1 MTSQNEFEKGFS
13 QMASRLASAVSQV
26 TGVSIT
32 PEASMDILSTVL
44 FNQSEV
50 GSNGSA
56 DGAMHQSSSR
66 TTPSARLPYFIINYG
81 AEMHLLHG
89 SQLLKSNIP
98 GCASWV
104 SPGDF
109 ALDGHELAQS
119 NNESELHF
127 ETLPQILGQ
136 NWSADD
142 VIALAKTLG
151 VLKTHFSVFVSVGAA
166 ILVRLNGRPS
176 YTELN
181 ADYLQ
186 DIELAYEAGRDPFD
200 VMAWEPE
207 TEDGD
212 TYHFTLGD
220 MAKAVLVNDGEVWR
234 IPSKWGD
241 VDVAILR

>member
-1 MTSQNEFEKGFS
+1 MTSQNELEKGFS
-13 QMASRLASAVSQV
+13 QMASRLASAVTQV

-32 PEASMDILSTVL
+32 PEASMNILSTVL
-44 FNQSEV
+44 FNQSEA

-56 DGAMHQSSSR
+56 DGVMRQSPSM
-66 TTPSARLPYFIINYG
+66 TTPSIQLPYFIINYG
-81 AEMHLLHG
+81 AEMRLLHG

-98 GCASWV
+98 GCASWA

-109 ALDGHELAQS
+109 ALDGYELAQS

-127 ETLPQILGQ
+127 ESLPQILGQ
-136 NWSADD
+136 NWNADD

-151 VLKTHFSVFVSVGAA
+151 MLKTHFSVFVSVGAA
-166 ILVRLNGRPS
+166 VLVRLNGRPS

-181 ADYLQ
+181 TDYLQ

-200 VMAWEPE
+200 VMVWEPE

-220 MAKAVLVNDGEVWR
+220 MAKAVLVNVGEVWR

-241 VDVAILR
+241 VDVTVLR